1 MTMSR
6 DPDSDDPVPVRIGP
20 DGFAMLG
27 LSGAI
32 MLLSLGTSF
41 LLALAYVLRIAFR
54 TPSDQSSPHR
64 IIVLGM
70 RLNGSGGLD
79 PGYQAR
85 LERALALWRQSELA
99 RIVILGGV
107 TTHGFSSEATAG
119 AACLLEK
126 DVRRDA
132 IETEDRS
139 RHTLENL
146 LLYRERYPPGQ
157 AELTVLVT
165 SRFHMARS
173 SLLAVGLGIAHR
185 RCAAEARR
193 SAALR
198 YLPHMLFEALLIHW
212 YITGRSF
219 ARITSNQRMTDR
231 IT

>member
-1 MTMSR
+1 
-6 DPDSDDPVPVRIGP
+6 
-20 DGFAMLG
+20 MLG

-41 LLALAYVLRIAFR
+41 LLALAYVLQIALCTR
-54 TPSDQSSPHR
+54 PDESSPHR

-70 RLNGSGGLD
+70 RLNGNGDLG
-79 PGYQAR
+79 PCYQAR
-85 LERALALWRQSELA
+85 LERAYALWRQSERA
-99 RIVILGGV
+99 CIVILGGV
-107 TTHGFSSEATAG
+107 TARGFRSEAMAG
-119 AACLLEK
+119 AACLLAK
-126 DVRRDA
+126 GVRQDV
-132 IETEDRS
+132 IETENRS

-157 AELTVLVT
+157 AELAVLVT

-185 RCAAEARR
+185 CCAAEARR

-198 YLPHMLFEALLIHW
+198 HLPHMLFEALLIHW

-219 ARITSNQRMTDR
+219 ARMTRNHRMTAR

>member
-1 MTMSR
+1 MSQ
-6 DPDSDDPVPVRIGP
+6 DPDSDDPEPVRIGP
-20 DGFAMLG
+20 DGFAMLA

-32 MLLSLGTSF
+32 ILTSLGTSL
-41 LLALAYVLRIAFR
+41 LLALGYVLRIALR
-54 TPSDQSSPHR
+54 TPSDGPSPAR

-70 RLNGSGGLD
+70 RLNRNGDLR
-79 PGYQAR
+79 PCYRAR
-85 LERALALWRQSELA
+85 LERALALWRQSERT

-107 TTHGFSSEATAG
+107 TTPGTRSEAKAG
-119 AACLLEK
+119 AACLLERG
-126 DVRRDA
+126 VRDDA

-157 AELTVLVT
+157 AELPVLVT

-173 SLLAVGLGIAHR
+173 SLLAAGLGLAHR
-185 RCAAEARR
+185 RCAAEASR
-193 SAALR
+193 SAAMR

-212 YITGRSF
+212 YITGHSF
-219 ARITSNQRMTDR
+219 ARLTWNQRITGR

>member
-1 MTMSR
+1 
-6 DPDSDDPVPVRIGP
+6 
-20 DGFAMLG
+20 MLG

-32 MLLSLGTSF
+32 MLLSLGASL
-41 LLALAYVLRIAFR
+41 LLAFGYVLRIALR
-54 TPSDQSSPHR
+54 TPPDVPLPGR

-70 RLNGSGGLD
+70 RLNRNGDLGAC
-79 PGYQAR
+79 YHAR
-85 LERALALWRQSELA
+85 LERALALSRQSGQS

-107 TTHGFSSEATAG
+107 TTPGTSSEAKAG
-119 AACLLEK
+119 AACLMEMG
-126 DVRRDA
+126 VSGDA

-146 LLYRERYPPGQ
+146 LLYRERYPLGESEMP
-157 AELTVLVT
+157 VLIT

-185 RCAAEARR
+185 RCAAEASRL
-193 SAALR
+193 AACK

-219 ARITSNQRMTDR
+219 AWLTWNRHIAGRIT
-231 IT
+231 

>member
-1 MTMSR
+1 
-6 DPDSDDPVPVRIGP
+6 
-20 DGFAMLG
+20 
-27 LSGAI
+27 

-41 LLALAYVLRIAFR
+41 LLALAYVLRIAFCKAFDEA
-54 TPSDQSSPHR
+54 SLHR

-70 RLNGSGGLD
+70 RLNRIGD
-79 PGYQAR
+79 PGPCYQAR
-85 LERALALWRQSELA
+85 LERALTVWRQSELA

-107 TTHGFSSEATAG
+107 TTRGFRSEATAG
-119 AACLLEK
+119 AACLLERG
-126 DVRRDA
+126 VRQDA

-157 AELTVLVT
+157 AAELTVLVT

-173 SLLAVGLGIAHR
+173 SLLAAGLGIAHR
-185 RCAAEARR
+185 RCVAEPRR

-219 ARITSNQRMTDR
+219 ARITGNTRMAGR